1 VSRDDKLYGL
11 EHEEVFRCGIGE
23 VVERA
28 IENAGGEGEVDW
40 PVNVRVFRRMD
51 VKRLASMIA
60 TDALDHVL
68 ETLDEEHADPDGDAT
83 KPTQAMKD
91 AAAAFAKVVCDE
103 YVPWACEPTG
113 EVIEY
118 TREMWD
124 EEGGV
129 E

>member
-11 EHEEVFRCGIGE
+11 EHWEALRDDIEEVIDD
-23 VVERA
+23 VIA
-28 IENAGGEGEVDW
+28 YAGGADDVDW
-40 PVNVRVFRRMD
+40 PIKVHVFRRKD
-51 VKRLASMIA
+51 VKGFVDVVARQA
-60 TDALDHVL
+60 TENALEL
-68 ETLDEEHADPDGDAT
+68 LDEEHADPDGDAT
-83 KPTQAMKD
+83 EPTQAMKE